1 MPRYGAKTYGRT
13 VRKDDNDHF
22 DDLWNKSKDST
33 RPVTRHSPAKRPANN
48 QVQTTSRQTRSSP
61 SKPLRMAS
69 SESSRPTR
77 QNTVLKEDVVGVTSP
92 KRRRR
97 ASSTD
102 DPFSFSS
109 DDDKS
114 PVKRATT
121 DQNNASDSNNSNS
134 RQTRASLQF
143 DNGVESRNSS
153 RAAPRAAN
161 TTRSSAKEKSP
172 GNQTLITQFAKN
184 SRNNDSSSE
193 KRDNTDVEMI
203 SLDDSLGS
211 PNGSDFSSSQTSVV
225 SLSSG
230 SQRSSGSS
238 AVNARQGRR
247 TAGKLKT
254 VAETTS
260 TDGSSSQLSSGSASS
275 LRGKTR
281 ATNSASQSSKKNLRT
296 NPSGSSQDSAM
307 KSDDDSDDSE
317 VIISSTSRSSSS
329 QGSSSQ
335 SLSQSSGT
343 SKSSTS
349 KPSLKTSKSLPP
361 AKPSSSTA
369 YDEFDFSEDDEE
381 IEAPPALLKAKSA
394 GALDNVKKIFN
405 SPKKSPAKAKYNA
418 RSWNKPDVPEEDEF
432 ASSSAS
438 SSQGSIPSK
447 PAPFRTTEGGKQ
459 RGASGL
465 TRQTVYPKK
474 VNHSMV
480 TSLKCKRDEKKLYT
494 VVRHVKGASDCQE
507 SGESQQYADD
517 IEYLM
522 EGLKGTENVGTR
534 CLSTMG
540 FVEKCSM
547 PQFRMHMRAH
557 GTISK
562 VFGKLQDA
570 AQDPGPLNMDLDRDS
585 LWLLVRLLSKD
596 SAHRIHQLEPT
607 QQAEY
612 KKVQEKLWAV
622 FSELPKASNSLGD
635 IETSDLSVVVP
646 SNCRCGCLYV

>member
-77 QNTVLKEDVVGVTSP
+77 QNTVLKEDVMGVTSP

-153 RAAPRAAN
+153 RVAPRAAN
-161 TTRSSAKEKSP
+161 TTRSNAKEKSP

-193 KRDNTDVEMI
+193 KRDNTDVEMD
-203 SLDDSLGS
+203 SLEDSLGS

-230 SQRSSGSS
+230 SQRSSSS

-260 TDGSSSQLSSGSASS
+260 TDGPSSQLSSGSASS

-281 ATNSASQSSKKNLRT
+281 ATNSASQSSNKNLRT

-317 VIISSTSRSSSS
+317 VIISSTSRSSGS

-335 SLSQSSGT
+335 SLSQTSGM

-349 KPSLKTSKSLPP
+349 KPSLKTSKSLPL

-405 SPKKSPAKAKYNA
+405 SPKK
-418 RSWNKPDVPEEDEF
+418 VCQHICED
-432 ASSSAS
+432 
-438 SSQGSIPSK
+438 
-447 PAPFRTTEGGKQ
+447 
-459 RGASGL
+459 
-465 TRQTVYPKK
+465 
-474 VNHSMV
+474 
-480 TSLKCKRDEKKLYT
+480 
-494 VVRHVKGASDCQE
+494 
-507 SGESQQYADD
+507 
-517 IEYLM
+517 
-522 EGLKGTENVGTR
+522 
-534 CLSTMG
+534 
-540 FVEKCSM
+540 
-547 PQFRMHMRAH
+547 
-557 GTISK
+557 
-562 VFGKLQDA
+562 
-570 AQDPGPLNMDLDRDS
+570 
-585 LWLLVRLLSKD
+585 LL
-596 SAHRIHQLEPT
+596 
-607 QQAEY
+607 
-612 KKVQEKLWAV
+612 
-622 FSELPKASNSLGD
+622 
-635 IETSDLSVVVP
+635 
-646 SNCRCGCLYV
+646 